1 MRKEKK
7 RAVVKVLLLF
17 FLEEEEEE
25 DAQKKEAK
33 RHAFGEESSSLK
45 TFIMCIHEER
55 DARLMSLKSVLS
67 TSSFTFPKY
76 ETLYTSLLGVLCSL
90 GYHIERIL
98 KNFWSEEKERERERE
113 RPKPKN
119 TFI

>member
-1 MRKEKK
+1 MVDEKKKK

-17 FLEEEEEE
+17 FLEEEEQE

-45 TFIMCIHEER
+45 TFSFMCIHEER

-76 ETLYTSLLGVLCSL
+76 ETLYPSLLLSGVLCSL
-90 GYHIERIL
+90 RKRSY
-98 KNFWSEEKERERERE
+98 
-113 RPKPKN
+113 
-119 TFI
+119 

>member
-45 TFIMCIHEER
+45 TFIYVY
-55 DARLMSLKSVLS
+55 SLIRAGCEINVSRVCFRPVL
-67 TSSFTFPKY
+67 
-76 ETLYTSLLGVLCSL
+76 LHSL
-90 GYHIERIL
+90 
-98 KNFWSEEKERERERE
+98 NM
-113 RPKPKN
+113 KPYIQV
-119 TFI
+119 F